1 MFNSSDPRKTRISN
15 IAMLRTLV
23 AGYLFY
29 LGFTILR
36 DVMKGEPGS
45 LPVWLLWLCGIL
57 FMLTA
62 LAFGWY
68 TWRQYRRQ
76 TAALEAESAEEEK
89 ESPLLFLMKTAA
101 LSANPCRRGCPQPS
115 VRASSWRSARER
127 SERRYTASCCTHC
140 SAGSVQPEQGSRY
153 RCWTGRGT
161 GRTAGLPAQSG
172 QASTGRRS

>member
-36 DVMKGEPGS
+36 DVIKGEPGS

-76 TAALEAESAEEEK
+76 TAALEAESAQEEEK
-89 ESPLLFLMKTAA
+89 ESD
-101 LSANPCRRGCPQPS
+101 SA
-115 VRASSWRSARER
+115 
-127 SERRYTASCCTHC
+127 
-140 SAGSVQPEQGSRY
+140 
-153 RCWTGRGT
+153 
-161 GRTAGLPAQSG
+161 SG
-172 QASTGRRS
+172 

>member
-62 LAFGWY
+62 LAFLFMLTALAFGWY

-76 TAALEAESAEEEK
+76 TAALEAESAQEEK
-89 ESPLLFLMKTAA
+89 KSES
-101 LSANPCRRGCPQPS
+101 SA
-115 VRASSWRSARER
+115 
-127 SERRYTASCCTHC
+127 
-140 SAGSVQPEQGSRY
+140 
-153 RCWTGRGT
+153 
-161 GRTAGLPAQSG
+161 SG
-172 QASTGRRS
+172 

>member
-62 LAFGWY
+62 LD
-68 TWRQYRRQ
+68 RRQ

-89 ESPLLFLMKTAA
+89 DSP
-101 LSANPCRRGCPQPS
+101 SASGM
-115 VRASSWRSARER
+115 AD
-127 SERRYTASCCTHC
+127 RYIPKRK
-140 SAGSVQPEQGSRY
+140 G
-153 RCWTGRGT
+153 
-161 GRTAGLPAQSG
+161 
-172 QASTGRRS
+172 